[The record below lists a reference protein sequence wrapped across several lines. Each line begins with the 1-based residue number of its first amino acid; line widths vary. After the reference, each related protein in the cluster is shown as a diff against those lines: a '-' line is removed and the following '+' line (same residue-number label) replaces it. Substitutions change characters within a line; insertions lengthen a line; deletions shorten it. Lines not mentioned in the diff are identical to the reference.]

1 MTDPTPLHGLSCPRC
16 GGMVTI
22 PEGQEIVICP
32 FCDLRSV
39 VSGEHGIRRYQ
50 IPQRVDRDA
59 AAAAYQKF
67 LSGSMAIA
75 RDVHRTAHLSE
86 VLMVHLP
93 FWASWG
99 RAVGWIFGE
108 KEVGDSDHRRYE
120 PREVRIVEEM
130 SWNAAA
136 CEVGEF
142 GVTEINLAGRPL
154 EPYAADD
161 LHRTGMVFEP
171 VGSADEAM
179 QMANK
184 DFEQRAVAKA
194 NLDRVSQS
202 FVRTLR
208 PRQALVYY
216 PLWVLRYTYRQRA
229 FQVVVDGFSGEV
241 LYGKAPG
248 NSWYRAAVLVGGMAV
263 GAGVAIDIPML
274 VLNAGSNSDH
284 GGGTFALIAFVAGL
298 GIMYTAYRTFRYG
311 EHYEYRRYKGHTPV
325 VGLALP
331 SNINQVMK
339 VVGTISRFR

>member
-1 MTDPTPLHGLSCPRC
+1 MSADAPLHGLSCPRC
-16 GGMVTI
+16 GGMVAI

-50 IPQRVDRDA
+50 VPQRVEREA
-59 AAAAYQKF
+59 ATAAYQKF

-75 RDVHRTAHLSE
+75 RDVHRTAQLTE

-130 SWNAAA
+130 TWNAAA

-161 LHRTGMVFEP
+161 LHRSGMVFEP

-179 QMANK
+179 QMANQ

-194 NLDRVSQS
+194 GLDRVSQS

-248 NSWYRAAVLVGGMAV
+248 NSFYRAAILVGGRFWL
-263 GAGVAIDIPML
+263 AGRDDRAQRQQQQQPRQRHLCPDRL
-274 VLNAGSNSDH
+274 
-284 GGGTFALIAFVAGL
+284 
-298 GIMYTAYRTFRYG
+298 
-311 EHYEYRRYKGHTPV
+311 YRRTGDHVYSLPHLPV
-325 VGLALP
+325 RRALRIP
-331 SNINQVMK
+331 PLQRPHPGGWPGPPLQRQPGGEDGGND
-339 VVGTISRFR
+339 